1 MISVNVG
8 VVTLQVE
15 FKNRQRCNKFAK
27 FIKKGMN
34 RFYDC
39 KAERCVWM
47 KFDSLETRNNVKE
60 VLLKQV
66 KECEVKYR
74 ESGVDYLF
82 VN

>member
-1 MISVNVG
+1 MKFDVS
-8 VVTLQVE
+8 LQIE

-27 FIKKGMN
+27 FISKGMP
-34 RFYDC
+34 RYYDS

-47 KFDSLETRNNVKE
+47 RFDSVESRNNVKE

-66 KECEVKYR
+66 KECEVRYR
-74 ESGVDYLF
+74 DSGVDYLF

>member
-1 MISVNVG
+1 MKFDVS
-8 VVTLQVE
+8 LQIE

-27 FIKKGMN
+27 FIRKGML
-34 RFYDC
+34 RYYDS

-47 KFDSLETRNNVKE
+47 RFDSVESRNNVKE

-66 KECEVKYR
+66 KECEVRYR
-74 ESGVDYLF
+74 DSGVDYLF